1 MLSTKIASQHTG
13 IYRTKD
19 DINNLQIR
27 ITLKKLYSI
36 IKIPKFDI
44 ISNAGT
50 NEQQTSNDFE
60 EIVNLNWQQKLF
72 NKFELNYY
80 GLKENCKTELEK
92 KYHQL
97 IKKKTSDEDE
107 EPQESRLIFTY
118 TSDDKYIPDEHL
130 GIITKLK
137 QSVESEE
144 KMKEEVEVKKKSGSL
159 FIDEKLESVSSRYM
173 TGDDYENMY
182 ILADLEPTTLLFII
196 QYRKFDGLFL
206 VYPDFNEIEKP
217 YYLEID
223 QNSKQMYY
231 YSCENMSKIQDDNRQ
246 ERLEQQKLQDI
257 QEETCELMKKL
268 SIFNNNRDSDFQNPK
283 YCRILLLLEIVNAKD
298 FEYDNLHVQ
307 FKIRIPKYVKVLD
320 GELEGSTHSSMK
332 QNDQWNFGYCH
343 SVTLDIED
351 EFMISQSESN
361 SISLNFEVISIE
373 KLWERERREGIT
385 SVKLSLDKPQLC
397 HNMELQCYRD
407 LQSGSWW
414 KDSLERFF
422 LGGIHKTR
430 LQEEHQ
436 EGFTNFYGN
445 QTISTGQLNI
455 KIQLVKQFCPSLR
468 NNLQTPSID
477 EVIQSYRRA
486 KARLD
491 L

>member
-1 MLSTKIASQHTG
+1 MFIF
-13 IYRTKD
+13 
-19 DINNLQIR
+19 R

-60 EIVNLNWQQKLF
+60 EIVNLKWQQKLF

-80 GLKENCKTELEK
+80 GLKENCNTELEK

-97 IKKKTSDEDE
+97 IKNKTSDEDKDENE
-107 EPQESRLIFTY
+107 EQKESRLIFTY

-144 KMKEEVEVKKKSGSL
+144 TFKENVEIEDNNKSGSL
-159 FIDEKLESVSSRYM
+159 FIANLNNHYSRYF
-173 TGDDYENMY
+173 TGNDYENMY
-182 ILADLEPTTLLFII
+182 ILADLDPTTLLFVIK
-196 QYRKFDGLFL
+196 YRKSDGLFL

-231 YSCENMSKIQDDNRQ
+231 YSCENISRIQDDNRQ
-246 ERLEQQKLQDI
+246 QRLEQQKLQDI

-268 SIFNNNRDSDFQNPK
+268 SIFNNNRDSDFHHPK

-307 FKIRIPKYVKVLD
+307 FKIRTPKYVKLLD
-320 GELEGSTHSSMK
+320 GELKGSTHSSMK

-351 EFMISQSESN
+351 EFLISQSESN

-385 SVKLSLDKPQLC
+385 SIKLSLDKPKQC
-397 HNMELQCYRD
+397 NKMELQCCRD

-414 KDSLERFF
+414 KDYLERFF
-422 LGGIHKTR
+422 LGGIHKTK

-455 KIQLVKQFCPSLR
+455 KIQVVKQFCPSLR

-477 EVIQSYRRA
+477 EIIQSYRKA